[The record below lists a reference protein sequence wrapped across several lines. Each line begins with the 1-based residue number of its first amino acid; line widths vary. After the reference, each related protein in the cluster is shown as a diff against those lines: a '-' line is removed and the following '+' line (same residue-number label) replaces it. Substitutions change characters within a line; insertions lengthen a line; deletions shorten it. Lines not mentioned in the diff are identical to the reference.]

1 MIVSADVSVSV
12 TRSRR
17 TLTAPVS
24 STRTAYASRSPGLA
38 RFLPSVTAML
48 SPGTAG
54 GLASRP
60 GPAAPAG
67 APARPGGFAAP
78 GPDAP
83 APRDTDAPAP
93 RDTIAPA
100 PRDTVAPAP
109 RDTVAPAPRDTVAP
123 PAAPAVQVACPLRA
137 IWPPPAACAGPAAA
151 PKAGSIATAT
161 ALIVV
166 RSL

>member
-93 RDTIAPA
+93 RDT
-100 PRDTVAPAP
+100 
-109 RDTVAPAPRDTVAP
+109 VAPAPRDTVAP

>member
-60 GPAAPAG
+60 GLAAPAG

-83 APRDTDAPAP
+83 APRDTD
-93 RDTIAPA
+93 
-100 PRDTVAPAP
+100 APAP